1 MKTFFSDIIPKIKKY
16 SEKLDNLTLLMNN
29 HWVIIDEINT
39 AKYVYIFRDNS
50 QLLIVKDG
58 VVEKGKW
65 EYLGNNSLLVDRND
79 MTFLFRHGFLDS
91 NVLILKVDGREEY
104 AFMINES
111 KFEQEINT
119 LSKVLNLLENQ
130 YLNIIPNITLNIEL
144 PSIPV
149 KYKYKLNKLRN
160 EKDKVGFVDSSGSI
174 VIDYIFDGAD
184 DFSEGYAPVYKTIN
198 NRDYY
203 GFINEQGN
211 LEIDYIYEYAESFS
225 NGLSL
230 VRLNR
235 NFGYINCK
243 GDVIIPFRYDY
254 ASSFKEGKALVK
266 LNNRKLIIDIYGNEI

>member
-1 MKTFFSDIIPKIKKY
+1 MKTFFSDIIPKIKRY

-39 AKYVYIFRDNS
+39 TKYVYIFRDNS
-50 QLLIVKDG
+50 ELLIVKDG

-65 EYLGNNSLLVDRND
+65 QYLGNNSLLIDRNE
-79 MTFLFRHGFLDS
+79 MSFLFRHGFLDS

-130 YLNIIPNITLNIEL
+130 YLNIIPNFALTVEAKI
-144 PSIPV
+144 PSIQ
-149 KYKYKLNKLRN
+149 YKNKLNRIRN
-160 EKDKVGFVDSSGSI
+160 EKDKVGFVDSLGNT

-184 DFSEGYAPVYKTIN
+184 DFSEGFAPVYLSK
-198 NRDYY
+198 NRKDFY
-203 GFINEQGN
+203 GFINEEGY
-211 LEIDYIYEYAESFS
+211 LIIDYIYEYAESFS

-235 NFGYINCK
+235 LFGYINCS
-243 GDVIIPFRYDY
+243 GEVIIPIRYEK
-254 ASSFKEGKALVK
+254 ASSFKEGKAFVEF
-266 LNNRKLIIDIYGNEI
+266 NNRKIVIDVFGNEV